1 MKKFLIFLFITCLA
15 GGLHAQD
22 KMKTKM
28 AGTHHMKDCVM
39 MENGKMTV
47 MKGGKTMD
55 MDQDM
60 TMTNGTVVMKDGTVK
75 TKAGKTMMLKDGD
88 CVMMNGSVT
97 HSKMKSKDSKKKM

>member
-1 MKKFLIFLFITCLA
+1 MKKIFLFLMISCFSV
-15 GGLHAQD
+15 GLHAQD

-28 AGTHHMKDCVM
+28 SGMHHMKDCVM

-60 TMTNGTVVMKDGTVK
+60 TMTNGTMVMKDGTVK
-75 TKAGKTMMLKDGD
+75 MKSGKTMMLKDGD

-97 HSKMKSKDSKKKM
+97 HSKMKSKGKGKM

>member
-1 MKKFLIFLFITCLA
+1 MKKLFIFLFITCL
-15 GGLHAQD
+15 GVGLHAQD

-47 MKGGKTMD
+47 MKSGKTMD
-55 MDQDM
+55 MDQDV

-97 HSKMKSKDSKKKM
+97 HAKMKSKGKNKM